1 MGSYFF
7 VGPTGT
13 GKTEVAKQLA
23 SKMGLD
29 FIRYDMSEYMEKHT
43 ASKLIGAPAGYVGYE
58 NGGLFTEDI
67 RKHPYCV

>member
-43 ASKLIGAPAGYVGYE
+43 A
-58 NGGLFTEDI
+58 
-67 RKHPYCV
+67 